1 MLTPADLKTFIDQ
14 NDINGEIVFL
24 DTPTPTVETAA
35 QAVGTDPN
43 HIVKSV
49 LFTINDQHVLAIT
62 NGLRLIERR
71 VIAGQY
77 EVGRKR
83 VKLSPPDVV
92 LAITGYPIGT
102 VPPFGHTN
110 PLTVL
115 IDPHVLEMQEIY
127 AGGGAHNALIRLN
140 PGDIL
145 RITKAEVLDLHNP
158 PVSTAKVNSI
168 PSNSHSTE

>member
-14 NDINGEIVFL
+14 NDINGEIVYL

-35 QAVGTDPN
+35 QAVGTDPK

-71 VIAGQY
+71 VIAGRY

-83 VKLSPPDVV
+83 VKLSPPDIV

-158 PVSTAKVNSI
+158 PVSTAKGNSI
-168 PSNSHSTE
+168 PGHAHLTD